1 MQELEKIS
9 EEIGEKV
16 ADELFTDNEANETVV
31 KPGKLSMQNMLSL
44 LSSAVRKGELTSR
57 QAAEMRNQVGLS
69 GSYFTKKKRNKDKV
83 RAARKRARMSRKL
96 NRGLCKGQKRNHGI
110 TRHATKT

>member
-1 MQELEKIS
+1 MQDVEKVC

-31 KPGKLSMQNMLSL
+31 TPGKFSLQNMMSL

-57 QAAEMRNQVGLS
+57 QAAEMRSQFGVS

-96 NRGLCKGQKRNHGI
+96 NRGLGKGQKRTGGDV
-110 TRHATKT
+110 RYATKT